1 MSAPRRKTGKPAGDI
16 PELVQLGSELAE
28 RRRELGRLQ
37 QDVAATAGVSRS
49 TLHAIEHG
57 ATGVRWEKVQSVA
70 RVLGLELCFA
80 EASGAAAVEAADAEP
95 AEATARN

>member
-1 MSAPRRKTGKPAGDI
+1 MSAPRRKIGKPAGDV

-57 ATGVRWEKVQSVA
+57 ATGVRWEKVQAVA

-80 EASGAAAVEAADAEP
+80 EAAAP
-95 AEATARN
+95 AEAAARS